1 MTKNTV
7 DGIFLNC
14 ELATIQTNGHAKVF
28 APSEQYIYLLKV
40 DFFKQN
46 SLNLSKQ
53 QTRLGCVIYSNEWT
67 QNQLF
72 LIE

>member
-28 APSEQYIYLLKV
+28 APSEQYIYL
-40 DFFKQN
+40 FKLI
-46 SLNLSKQ
+46 SLNKILL
-53 QTRLGCVIYSNEWT
+53 T
-67 QNQLF
+67 
-72 LIE
+72 